1 MLLEKADWIFKGSF
15 MSVAK
20 HSNKKTDKK
29 VESEYTT
36 VTVCIRRTALVTSG
50 GRTFRFSALVV
61 SGDGKG
67 RIGYGIGKAM
77 EVPQAIQKA
86 VQESQRNMVKIPLRG
101 GTIHHEIK
109 ASHGASDVLMM
120 PAPTGTGVIA
130 GNAMRAVFQVL
141 GVENVVAKSF
151 GSCNPINVVRA
162 TFNGLMNMKTA
173 KSVAEKRGISIEQV
187 LGVKTDEQA

>member
-1 MLLEKADWIFKGSF
+1 
-15 MSVAK
+15 MSIAK
-20 HSNKKTDKK
+20 NSNKKAEKK

-36 VTVCIRRTALVTSG
+36 VVVCVRRTALVTSG
-50 GRTFRFSALVV
+50 GRTFRFSVLVV

-67 RIGYGIGKAM
+67 RIGYGIGKAL
-77 EVPQAIQKA
+77 EVQQAIQKA
-86 VQESQRNMVKIPLRG
+86 TQESQRSMVKIPLRG

-109 ASHGASDVLMM
+109 ASHGASDILMI

-173 KSVAEKRGISIEQV
+173 KSVAEKRGLTIQQV
-187 LGVKTDEQA
+187 LGVETHEDS